1 MNMKAN
7 SSLSL
12 ILICSLLH
20 AQTASACIN
29 TTYSREE
36 EKQLTGDLLK
46 LITGQFAQHGPAFYT
61 NEVTTLTAK
70 LMESPD
76 DVEARND
83 LAAAYLKLGEY
94 ETALTLFDEIEK
106 SHPGR
111 YRTQANL
118 GVLRKKMEDFDLA
131 AKHIENSLKIKPEG
145 HLGLGD
151 YYLKMIRWMEEEK
164 SPGGNRPAKNFLGV
178 NYSAGPKA
186 TVASKDFNREHIVT
200 LIKADRHF
208 ADAMLVL
215 GDALFVEENY
225 ELAMRAYIRAMDDLR
240 HPAHSVLWKRVDL
253 VHTIWSVEADRKEGF
268 VVRRINNIQGQ
279 SRKEFAAAA
288 AWLTSFQEVESE
300 RISVG
305 AQVDFKTVKEAMKSR
320 GLAEPIY
327 LTTGV
332 FKGTASRDSTF
343 AIIVVSV
350 TAFLAVVALLICIWI
365 VRRVWR
371 HLRRET
377 AVGIRN

>member
-1 MNMKAN
+1 LKPPPPLKLSTCHEYESQFIAVADSHLLAAAC
-7 SSLSL
+7 SS
-12 ILICSLLH
+12 CARLH
-20 AQTASACIN
+20 H

-83 LAAAYLKLGEY
+83 LAAAQLKMGEY

-118 GVLRKKMEDFDLA
+118 GVLRKKMGDFDVA

-151 YYLKMIRWMEEEK
+151 YYLKMLRWMKEVE
-164 SPGGNRPAKNFLGV
+164 SLGDPGPAKNFLGV
-178 NYSAGPKA
+178 SYSAGPKA

-200 LIKADRHF
+200 LIKADWHF

-225 ELAMRAYIRAMDDLR
+225 ERRRAGYVGGF
-240 HPAHSVLWKRVDL
+240 HP
-253 VHTIWSVEADRKEGF
+253 
-268 VVRRINNIQGQ
+268 
-279 SRKEFAAAA
+279 
-288 AWLTSFQEVESE
+288 
-300 RISVG
+300 
-305 AQVDFKTVKEAMKSR
+305 
-320 GLAEPIY
+320 
-327 LTTGV
+327 
-332 FKGTASRDSTF
+332 
-343 AIIVVSV
+343 
-350 TAFLAVVALLICIWI
+350 
-365 VRRVWR
+365 
-371 HLRRET
+371 
-377 AVGIRN
+377 